1 MTDESTDSTPS
12 DWAKGPS
19 MMMLIHRIY
28 STETKGIDKGIGL
41 GKGMECTVRILYDR
55 RAVS

>member
-1 MTDESTDSTPS
+1 MRGC